1 MSAGRAAR
9 PGDRARIGDLAE
21 PRWSPEA
28 RPYVDALGAHGDDL
42 GLDALTPGRVR
53 AAAAGSTGLA
63 GWGAEGD
70 ATDGEAFAFR
80 LELLCRALR
89 EEAGLS
95 PLGLAMTYESLV
107 QTLRGRLLVEDL
119 VARHPEIEQVPI
131 DRPIVIC
138 GLPRTGTT
146 HLHNLL
152 AADPALRHL
161 PYWESLEP
169 VLPTAEAAA
178 LAGAGGRPGGDDD
191 PRRARTRLA
200 VDLVD
205 TCMPLFKRMHEM
217 TVDHAHEE
225 IQLLALDAGG
235 MFFETT
241 APMPSWRDHYTTTDQ
256 TSTYRYLRRVLQV
269 LTWLRPEAGD
279 RWVLKSPQHLE
290 QLGPLVTVFPD
301 ATFVVTH
308 RDPLAVTAS
317 TCTMLAYTARLRQ
330 ARPDPAAIG
339 AYWAARVEQLLLGGM
354 RDREL
359 LPAGRTVDVVLDDFV
374 ADEDATVRRIYAVAG
389 QPLGEA
395 SLAAMRAFTAAHPR
409 GRHGTIA
416 YDLDALGIDAGA
428 RRTALA
434 AYRDRYALRD
444 EGL

>member
-1 MSAGRAAR
+1 MTTPLA
-9 PGDRARIGDLAE
+9 DRVRIDDLAE
-21 PRWSPEA
+21 PRWTPA
-28 RPYVDALGAHGDDL
+28 AQPYVDALTAYGDELGPDALHPERLRTAAAEQTGLTTWGDD
-42 GLDALTPGRVR
+42 GFATRLD
-53 AAAAGSTGLA
+53 
-63 GWGAEGD
+63 
-70 ATDGEAFAFR
+70 
-80 LELLCRALR
+80 LLCRALR
-89 EEAGLS
+89 DEAGLS
-95 PLGLAMTYESLV
+95 GLGLAMSYESLV

-119 VARHPEIEQVPI
+119 IARHPEIERVPI
-131 DRPIVIC
+131 ERPIVIC

-152 AADPALRHL
+152 AADPTLRHL

-169 VLPTAEAAA
+169 VLPPAEAAA
-178 LAGAGGRPGGDDD
+178 LAEAAVGSGAGGADD
-191 PRRARTRLA
+191 PRRGRTQLA

-225 IQLLALDAGG
+225 IQLLALDIGG

-256 TSTYRYLRRVLQV
+256 TPSYRYLRRVLQA
-269 LTWLRPEAGD
+269 LTWLRPDAGE

-290 QLGPLVTVFPD
+290 QLGPLAAVFPD

-308 RDPLAVTAS
+308 RDPVAVTAS
-317 TCTMLAYTARLRQ
+317 TCTMLAYTARLRMG
-330 ARPDPAAIG
+330 RPDPVAIG
-339 AYWAARVEQLLLGGM
+339 DYWTARVEQLLLGGM
-354 RDREL
+354 RDRDL
-359 LPAGRTVDVVLDDFV
+359 LPAGQTVDVVLDDLV
-374 ADEDATVRRIYAVAG
+374 ADDDATVRRIYAVAG

-416 YDLDALGIDAGA
+416 YDLDALGIDAPT

-434 AYRDRYALRD
+434 TYRKRYALRD

>member
-1 MSAGRAAR
+1 VTSPRT
-9 PGDRARIGDLAE
+9 DRVRIDDLAE
-21 PRWSPEA
+21 PRWSAEA
-28 RPYVDALGAHGDDL
+28 RPYVDGLSAHGEQL
-42 GLDALTPGRVR
+42 GLDALTPERVR
-53 AAAAGSTGLA
+53 TAAAEQTGLSSWGDGDDNDGFA
-63 GWGAEGD
+63 G
-70 ATDGEAFAFR
+70 R
-80 LELLCRALR
+80 LELLCRSLR
-89 EEAGLS
+89 DEAGLS
-95 PLGLAMTYESLV
+95 ALGLAMTYESLV
-107 QTLRGRLLVEDL
+107 QTLRARLQLEDL
-119 VARHPEIEQVPI
+119 IARHPEIEEVPVE
-131 DRPIVIC
+131 RPIVIC

-169 VLPTAEAAA
+169 VLPPDEVRA
-178 LAGAGGRPGGDDD
+178 LADAGGRPGGDDD
-191 PRRARTRLA
+191 PRRARTQLA

-241 APMPSWRDHYTTTDQ
+241 APMPSWRDRYTSTDQ
-256 TSTYRYLRRVLQV
+256 TPTYRYLRRVLQA
-269 LTWLRPEAGD
+269 LTWLRPEAGE

-290 QLGPLVTVFPD
+290 QLGPLATVFPD
-301 ATFVVTH
+301 ATFVLTH

-317 TCTMLAYTARLRQ
+317 MCTMLAYTARLRQ
-330 ARPDPAAIG
+330 ARPDPAAIA
-339 AYWAARVEQLLLGGM
+339 AYWTARVEQLLLGGM
-354 RDREL
+354 RDRDL
-359 LPAGRTVDVVLDDFV
+359 LPAGQTVDVVLDDFV
-374 ADEDATVRRIYAVAG
+374 ADEDAVVRRIYAVAD

-416 YDLDALGIDAGA
+416 YDLATLAIDAPT

-434 AYRDRYALRD
+434 AYTSHHGLRD

>member
-1 MSAGRAAR
+1 VSPP
-9 PGDRARIGDLAE
+9 PGDRVRIDDLAE
-21 PRWSPEA
+21 PGWTDDA
-28 RPYVDALGAHGDDL
+28 RPYVDGLSAYGDQL
-42 GLDALTPGRVR
+42 GLDALTPDRVR
-53 AAAAGSTGLA
+53 GAAADQTGLSA
-63 GWGAEGD
+63 WGDDSGFAE
-70 ATDGEAFAFR
+70 R

-89 EEAGLS
+89 DEAGLS
-95 PLGLAMTYESLV
+95 ALGLAMTYESLV
-107 QTLRGRLLVEDL
+107 QTLRERLLVEDL
-119 VARHPEIEQVPI
+119 IARHPEIERVPI
-131 DRPIVIC
+131 ERPIVIC

-169 VLPTAEAAA
+169 VLPLAEQAA
-178 LAGAGGRPGGDDD
+178 LAEAGGRTGSDSD
-191 PRRARTRLA
+191 PRRDRTQLA

-241 APMPSWRDHYTTTDQ
+241 APMPSWRDHYTSTDQ
-256 TSTYRYLRRVLQV
+256 TPTYRYLRRVLQA
-269 LTWLRPEAGD
+269 LTWLRPEAGE

-290 QLGPLVTVFPD
+290 QLGPLATVFPD

-308 RDPLAVTAS
+308 RDPVAVTAS

-330 ARPDPAAIG
+330 ARPDPCAIG
-339 AYWAARVEQLLLGGM
+339 AYWTARVEQLLLGGM
-354 RDREL
+354 RDRDL
-359 LPAGRTVDVVLDDFV
+359 LPADRTVDVVLDDFV
-374 ADEDATVRRIYAVAG
+374 ADEDATVRRIYAVAD
-389 QPLGEA
+389 QPLDDR

-416 YDLDALGIDAGA
+416 YDLATLGIDAPA

-434 AYRDRYALRD
+434 EYSERYGLRD